1 MEKNEA
7 VYVSFVYNRV
17 CLFEFFCRLFLLFEG
32 YYNLIIE
39 TKAVHFTVS
48 SSSRRPEI
56 RARVHTNTEKVITQ
70 HLYIIFTNKVSLI
83 FEKKKNDVKVG
94 KKITSYFQ
102 FQFILSFIFPF
113 VSYVVFLHPI
123 KILKDYFPFTVGC
136 TCDMS
141 KSKLSRQ

>member
-17 CLFEFFCRLFLLFEG
+17 CVFEFFCRLFLLFEG

-70 HLYIIFTNKVSLI
+70 HLYIIFTNKVPLI
-83 FEKKKNDVKVG
+83 FDKKMTLK
-94 KKITSYFQ
+94 
-102 FQFILSFIFPF
+102 LE
-113 VSYVVFLHPI
+113 
-123 KILKDYFPFTVGC
+123 KILLLTSSSNLYFRLYFPSYPMLYSC
-136 TCDMS
+136 S
-141 KSKLSRQ
+141 Q

>member
-17 CLFEFFCRLFLLFEG
+17 CVFEFFCRLFLLFEG

-70 HLYIIFTNKVSLI
+70 HLYIIFTNKVPLI
-83 FEKKKNDVKVG
+83 FDKKNDVKVR
-94 KKITSYFQ
+94 KNITSYFQ
-102 FQFILSFIFPF
+102 FQFIFSFIFPF
-113 VSYVVFLHPI
+113 VSYVVFLQPI

-141 KSKLSRQ
+141 KNKLSRQ